1 MGNIL
6 KVSNL
11 SKNYGNL
18 KVIDGWDIELEE
30 GEKVVLVGPS
40 GCGKTTFFRI
50 ISGLEK
56 ASGGTVD
63 VFAQKVGYVFQ
74 EPRLFPW
81 RTVFDNLRIIRD
93 EEDKIEE
100 VIKMMSLEGFEQ
112 LIPSKLSGG
121 MKQRVNLARALL
133 IEPDFLI
140 LDEPFSSLDLKIKLA
155 IMKDIEKLWS
165 KYKFSLL
172 MVTHDLK
179 EAIFLA
185 DKVIILSSR
194 PSKILRTFDINLEM
208 NERDITDKHF
218 LELESKITR
227 FIINETES

>member
-6 KVSNL
+6 EVNDL
-11 SKNYGNL
+11 SKSFGNL
-18 KVIDGWDIELEE
+18 KVIDGWDLELKK
-30 GEKVVLVGPS
+30 GEKLILVGPS

-50 ISGLEK
+50 VSGLEK
-56 ASGGTVD
+56 ATSGSVT

-81 RTVFDNLRIIRD
+81 RTVFDNLKIIRD
-93 EEDKIEE
+93 DEKKIKE
-100 VIKMMSLEGFEQ
+100 VIKMMSLEGFEE

-133 IEPDFLI
+133 VEPDLLI

-155 IMKDIEKLWS
+155 IMKDIEELWL
-165 KYKFSLL
+165 KYNFSIL
-172 MVTHDLK
+172 MVTHDIK

-185 DKVIILSSR
+185 DRVTILSPR
-194 PSKILRTFDINLEM
+194 PSKILQTFYINLDIT
-208 NERDITDKHF
+208 ERDITNRRF
-218 LELESKITR
+218 LELESRITK
-227 FIINETES
+227 FIINETEN

>member
-18 KVIDGWDIELEE
+18 QVINGWDIELEE

-56 ASGGTVD
+56 ATGGTVD

-155 IMKDIEKLWS
+155 IMNDIEKLWS

-208 NERDITDKHF
+208 NERDITDKYF

>member
-1 MGNIL
+1 LGNIL

-18 KVIDGWDIELEE
+18 QVINGWDIELEE

-56 ASGGTVD
+56 ATGGTVD

-155 IMKDIEKLWS
+155 IMNDIE
-165 KYKFSLL
+165 
-172 MVTHDLK
+172 
-179 EAIFLA
+179 
-185 DKVIILSSR
+185 
-194 PSKILRTFDINLEM
+194 
-208 NERDITDKHF
+208 
-218 LELESKITR
+218 
-227 FIINETES
+227 

>member
-1 MGNIL
+1 LGNIL

-18 KVIDGWDIELEE
+18 QVINGWDIELEE

-56 ASGGTVD
+56 ATGGTVD

-155 IMKDIEKLWS
+155 IMNDIEKLWS

-185 DKVIILSSR
+185 DKVIILSS
-194 PSKILRTFDINLEM
+194 SSLIILKLSNTVRQGKSLG
-208 NERDITDKHF
+208 
-218 LELESKITR
+218 S
-227 FIINETES
+227 